1 VPFCVLLDEEA
12 PGHAHGWTS
21 TRRVTER
28 ARKSAGRHE
37 HGGVPTAEVRVVAV
51 RPRTILLVL
60 GMSILVGLVLVLVY
74 LAWHVITWIL
84 IAVLLAAALNPA
96 VEALE
101 RRGLNRRRAATVVFL
116 TALALVTG
124 VGLLVIP
131 PLVSQVTDFVHA
143 VPQYIDDLTAG
154 RGPLGFLQDRYQI
167 VDRVEEEIRKHGA
180 AGVLGLSGPVLGVV
194 KSVVTAVAGAITV
207 IFLTYFMLLEGPRT
221 TAGILGLF
229 PDSTRVRFERVGGDI
244 YRTIS
249 GYVTGNL
256 LISVVA
262 GTFAALVLFAVG
274 SKYAIALGL
283 LVAVFDLIP
292 LAGATLGTIVVG
304 TVVVIET
311 NWMLCLIV
319 VAALIAYQQLENNFL
334 QPLVY
339 RRTVELSPL
348 AILCAVLIGAELA
361 GIFGALVAIPIAGSL
376 LAVGR
381 EVVLYREQSSS
392 TP

>member
-1 VPFCVLLDEEA
+1 MATPA
-12 PGHAHGWTS
+12 
-21 TRRVTER
+21 
-28 ARKSAGRHE
+28 
-37 HGGVPTAEVRVVAV
+37 VRVVTV
-51 RPRTILLVL
+51 RPRTMLLVL
-60 GMSILVGLVLVLVY
+60 GITILVGLALVLFY

-84 IAVLLAAALNPA
+84 IAALLAAALNPA

-116 TALALVTG
+116 AALAAVTALGFLV
-124 VGLLVIP
+124 LP
-131 PLVSQVTDFVHA
+131 PLISQVTDFVNA
-143 VPQYIDDLTAG
+143 VPGYLDDLTAG
-154 RGPLGFLQDRYQI
+154 RGPLGFLQERYQI
-167 VDRVEEEIRKHGA
+167 VDRVEEQIHKHGA
-180 AGVLGLSGPVLGVV
+180 AGALGLTGPVLGVV
-194 KSVVTAVAGAITV
+194 KSVVTAVAGTITV

-221 TAGILGLF
+221 VASILGLF
-229 PDSTRVRFERVGGDI
+229 PGPTRVRFERVGGDI

-262 GTFAALVLFAVG
+262 GTFAAIVLFAIG
-274 SKYAIALGL
+274 SQYAIALGL

-292 LAGATLGTIVVG
+292 LAGATLGTVVVG

-311 NWMLCLIV
+311 SWMRCLIV

-334 QPLVY
+334 QPFVY

-348 AILCAVLIGAELA
+348 AVLCAVLIGAELA

-376 LAVGR
+376 LAIGR
-381 EVVLYREQSSS
+381 EVVLYREEVTTSVQAPTSS
-392 TP
+392 PVHD

>member
-1 VPFCVLLDEEA
+1 VATP
-12 PGHAHGWTS
+12 
-21 TRRVTER
+21 
-28 ARKSAGRHE
+28 
-37 HGGVPTAEVRVVAV
+37 EVRVVAV

-60 GMSILVGLVLVLVY
+60 GITILVGLGLLLLY

-96 VEALE
+96 VEAVE
-101 RRGLNRRRAATVVFL
+101 RRGVSRRQAATAVFL
-116 TALALVTG
+116 GTLLLVI
-124 VGLLVIP
+124 GLGFLVIP
-131 PLVSQVTDFVHA
+131 PLVSQVTEFVNA
-143 VPQYIDDLTAG
+143 VPGYIDDLTAG
-154 RGPLGFLQDRYQI
+154 RGPVGFLQERYHI
-167 VDRVEEEIRKHGA
+167 VDRVEELIHKHGA
-180 AGVLGLSGPVLGVV
+180 AGVLGLTGPALGVV
-194 KSVVTAVAGAITV
+194 KSVVTAVAGTV
-207 IFLTYFMLLEGPRT
+207 TIVFLTYFMLLEGPRT
-221 TAGILGLF
+221 IASVLGLL
-229 PDSTRVRFERVGGDI
+229 PASSRIRFERVGGDV

-262 GTFAALVLFAVG
+262 GTFAGVTLFAVG

-292 LAGATLGTIVVG
+292 LAGATLATVVVG

-311 NWMLCLIV
+311 SWPRAIIV
-319 VAALIAYQQLENNFL
+319 VATLIVYQQLENNFL

-348 AILCAVLIGAELA
+348 GILCAVLVGAELA

-376 LAVGR
+376 LAIGR
-381 EVVLYREQSSS
+381 EVVLYRGETATSISAAPP
-392 TP
+392 TDARD